1 MWKLFQSKAHLS
13 RLAAVLLLLV
23 WYLVRTS
30 WFKVEIL
37 QGQEEVVNPS
47 LGAYYAIFTLCS
59 IPPKEEK
66 EGKNIC
72 TWFQKKEHG
81 CSNADKSVFITMLFA
96 CTLGSCYSAK
106 FEDELTR
113 ELKHTGA
120 GILSMANSGPN
131 SNGSQFFLTLAPTP
145 WLDGKS
151 KQHTHFSIANCK
163 F

>member
-1 MWKLFQSKAHLS
+1 M
-13 RLAAVLLLLV
+13 
-23 WYLVRTS
+23 
-30 WFKVEIL
+30 
-37 QGQEEVVNPS
+37 
-47 LGAYYAIFTLCS
+47 
-59 IPPKEEK
+59 
-66 EGKNIC
+66 
-72 TWFQKKEHG
+72 
-81 CSNADKSVFITMLFA
+81 FA

-163 F
+163 FWGVVFQYFPVLYVSIKWDLLILPPKNINSWVGCQGHWMQGSTQSLVGSARAWMLWNVLALLRLINMTGE